1 MCEIYQQPREI
12 AREREREREGERESI
27 LEVVV
32 EDALVKSMRGGQKAA
47 RLQMRFIV
55 NLLSVPKA
63 NIKRAARDTG
73 PSSEAGRSN
82 KDSRKHTHTHTH
94 TAVQTIKANI
104 EYER

>member
-1 MCEIYQQPREI
+1 MGREYFGG
-12 AREREREREGERESI
+12 RCRGCSGEEHEGVGEEAS
-27 LEVVV
+27 
-32 EDALVKSMRGGQKAA
+32 

-82 KDSRKHTHTHTH
+82 KDSRKHTLTLSHTHTHSHSH

>member
-1 MCEIYQQPREI
+1 MAGHICSAANFIIQSVHGAEHKHTNTQTDRLGNAAICMKFTNSQEEIT
-12 AREREREREGERESI
+12 RERGRESI

-73 PSSEAGRSN
+73 WT
-82 KDSRKHTHTHTH
+82 K
-94 TAVQTIKANI
+94 Q
-104 EYER
+104 